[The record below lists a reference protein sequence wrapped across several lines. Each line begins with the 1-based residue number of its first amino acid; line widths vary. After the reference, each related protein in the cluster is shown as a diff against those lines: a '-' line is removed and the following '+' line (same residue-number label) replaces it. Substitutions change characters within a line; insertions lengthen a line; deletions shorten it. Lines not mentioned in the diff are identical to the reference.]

1 MQLTR
6 RYSNRLQGSL
16 AYTYGH
22 AIDYNQGGGGNTL
35 FGSTFPTS
43 VFNGDY
49 RGEKGSSSI
58 DQRHRLVV
66 NAVFSPTFSHSTTL
80 ASRYLINNWQLSAVS
95 IAASSQPLVPT
106 ISVQNGAPGV
116 LSTFSLNGLGGSG
129 RVPFESTSAL
139 DLGPVYRTDA
149 RIAKMLPITERF
161 KTYLM
166 FEAFNVFNHPQVAGP
181 GPRVVQ
187 QYTAIKQTSGP
198 LSGQVALVPNPA
210 YGAILQTQ
218 APPDGTT
225 ARRAQ
230 VALRL
235 VF

>member
-1 MQLTR
+1 MNR
-6 RYSNRLQGSL
+6 RYSSWLQGSL

-22 AIDYNQGGGGNTL
+22 AIDNNQGGGGNTL

-66 NAVFSPTFSHSTTL
+66 NAVASPTFTRSTTP
-80 ASRYLINNWQLSAVS
+80 AARYLVNNWQLSVVS

-149 RIAKMLPITERF
+149 RIAKVLPVTERF
-161 KTYLM
+161 KAYLM
-166 FEAFNVFNHPQVAGP
+166 FEAFNVFNRPQVAGP
-181 GPRVVQ
+181 GPRVTQ
-187 QYTAIKQTSGP
+187 QYTAIKQTSGA
-198 LSGQVALVPNPA
+198 LAGQIALVPNPS